1 MSSQNNPGSRGHWS
15 IRGMG
20 TERWGVVV
28 SEVLKMGYAPI
39 NDFKLGLKSLPRGVM
54 VNEDAHQGDKGGAAK
69 DCKK

>member
-1 MSSQNNPGSRGHWS
+1 
-15 IRGMG
+15 MG

-54 VNEDAHQGDKGGAAK
+54 VNEGAHRVIKGAQLRIAINEEGGYYR
-69 DCKK
+69 